1 MKKIIPGLLSMLLCL
16 GMATGCDAVK
26 EKLPDVKLPGFLEN
40 ILGKESASSE
50 EDTASE
56 STPDSSTPDD
66 SSEEPPALHAHE
78 QDLKDVK
85 EYLQG
90 IVNEIALETRKNF
103 TLINSYSFFGETA
116 KYDIA
121 WSVNVDGVTVQEGE
135 KEDTIVIGELEEDT
149 PYVLTATITDP
160 EGCHNVVVEF
170 DAIALKAEQVVPEKI
185 TAAPAENTAYKL
197 HMYQVS
203 KAQDLYFTGV
213 MSGFY
218 LATTN
223 ASKGETYENGIDV
236 YAEKVEG
243 KDAYYLTF
251 TNPEGK
257 KQYIGVTNTY
267 NNGSYHDNV
276 ILADSTEVAAEGDP
290 TTFEFAWSN
299 DYKTMVA
306 TLSGVKSGGT
316 QDTTETKTTTYFL
329 GTSGSYYTFG
339 ACPVEEAAES
349 YVGCLVQ
356 MVNKADVAA
365 EDKVAA
371 EKDALNITTAFSGDV
386 SEELP
391 TKGSTYS
398 DVAITWAVKSGDATI
413 TENVLTVVS
422 PAADTTIVLTATF
435 TCGDASVTKDVEI
448 NVFPKSVVT
457 EVTNPEENT
466 AYAFYLYQA
475 NKAKNY
481 YFTGKMDGN
490 FLATT
495 DDPAKAADV
504 YAEKSG
510 NGFMIYVLDA
520 SGAKSYIKLTEYK
533 KNETDKYYKASV
545 ALSAEGSVFT
555 LNTQFGMWVCNTGN
569 DVFYLGTYN
578 DFTTISSSA
587 ASYVKVDNA
596 GVTQFIAKFG
606 IIDESALPP
615 AGGETPDAPE
625 LPADGSTLTIDEVLA
640 LTYTGDTTNKY
651 YVTGTVKE
659 VYNTTYGNMYITD
672 EDGTELTVYGTYNA
686 DGTLRFDAMDA
697 AAQPKAGDIVKF
709 YSILSSYNGKN
720 QLKNAWIMEVTP
732 GQGGSEG
739 GNEGEGETP
748 STPSEVVKATGDSFT
763 IESYATANA
772 WADSTLYPTVEH
784 EFYTVSVSATTPSSY
799 GQNTGKY
806 YVSDKSWRMYQA
818 DTTSIV
824 FTAVEGKTIAT
835 IKITY
840 ISNKTGVL
848 TLNGANVAS
857 DEVVNVNA
865 STITF
870 SVGNTSADV
879 TNGQARITAI
889 EVLFAEEA
897 PATYT
902 LSLMNGNPKMG
913 GTLETFELTEGAAL
927 ELPTLTGDGKNF
939 LGWFAMDDNGE
950 LTVAAPATMPADV
963 LALYAVWEVTAY
975 TVTFVNGEETTS
987 VKFGVEYDFANGIEA
1002 TVNDLTYV
1010 LADNLPKGYMFQEM
1024 VPETFELKDY
1034 TFTIVEIPPTLYTLT
1049 LVNGENPR
1057 VPGAVTT
1064 SELVEGATLEL
1075 PVLEAEGK
1083 TFKGWY
1089 LVDLATGMPSEEA
1102 PKIMPAAALTLKAVW
1117 EYEIYT
1123 LTIVNGEESTE
1134 FKFAVEYN
1142 GDIMIKVTD
1151 LAYVLAKNLPE
1162 GYIWLEE
1169 VPETF
1174 ELKNYT
1180 FTAHK
1185 HAYAEKVVS
1194 PTCTTDGY
1202 TNYTCGCGDTYDVAG
1217 ETALGHADEDNNF
1230 KCDNCSTIVE
1240 PEADSVLT
1248 LDEAIALGKLYAHNT
1263 YTTNKYYVTAT
1274 IADIYNTSYGNANV
1288 YAEDG
1293 TKFVIYG
1300 MYSYD
1305 GSLKYEALEA
1315 KPGAGDEVTVYG
1327 IIGNYSGTPQMKN
1340 GWIDDFIVHEHDY
1353 SEVVTAPT
1361 CTTDGYTTV
1370 TCSICK
1376 ASSVKDVVTALGHT
1390 TEAGTCERCEQE
1402 IGGDAVVAQY
1412 EKVTSASEFTT
1423 GTYVLVVNT
1432 KNVTLST
1439 YDNGWITGTTLS
1451 NLGNT
1456 IDKTQGDSL
1465 AITLEVVS
1473 ATGVKIK
1480 LGSTY
1485 IKPKSGNSN
1494 GIQTGDYTWTYEFQA
1509 DGTIVFKG
1517 TGSDTTTLAYN
1528 ADAQYL
1534 KFRAYKNTTV
1544 AGNAS
1549 GYPSKFTAYKLVG

>member
-90 IVNEIALETRKNF
+90 IVNEMSLETRKEF
-103 TLINSYSFFGETA
+103 KLINSYAFFGETA

-121 WSVNVDGVTVQEGE
+121 WSVNVEGITIVEGE
-135 KEDTIVIGELEEDT
+135 TEDTVKIGEFAEDT
-149 PYVLTATITDP
+149 PFVLTATITDP
-160 EGCHNVVVEF
+160 EGCHTTTATF
-170 DAIALKAEQVVPEKI
+170 DGIALKALSLVPTMISAK
-185 TAAPAENTAYKL
+185 PVENTAYKL
-197 HMYQVS
+197 YVYQQTLA
-203 KAQDLYFTGV
+203 KDLYFNG
-213 MSGFY
+213 Y
-218 LATTN
+218 DKAATYYFGTTEN
-223 ASKGETYENGIDV
+223 YEEAVDV
-236 YAEKVEG
+236 YAEYIEG
-243 KDAYYLTF
+243 SDNFYLTF
-251 TNPEGK
+251 TYEGVK
-257 KQYIGVTNTY
+257 KYIGVRL
-267 NNGSYHDNV
+267 SEDKAHDNIV
-276 ILADSTEVAAEGDP
+276 ATTEPVSSFFWNEELQTVCTHLDENKNGEAADYYMGNYSNKDTISMSMTSYASTSNVGGLVTMVDKNQFTPAVKVATELERLSVKTTFVGADSYDLP
-290 TTFEFAWSN
+290 T
-299 DYKTMVA
+299 
-306 TLSGVKSGGT
+306 SGV
-316 QDTTETKTTTYFL
+316 
-329 GTSGSYYTFG
+329 
-339 ACPVEEAAES
+339 V
-349 YVGCLVQ
+349 
-356 MVNKADVAA
+356 
-365 EDKVAA
+365 
-371 EKDALNITTAFSGDV
+371 
-386 SEELP
+386 
-391 TKGSTYS
+391 YS
-398 DVAITWAVKSGDATI
+398 DVAISW
-413 TENVLTVVS
+413 EVVS
-422 PAADTTIVLTATF
+422 GESVAIADGKLTTTAPAADTSAVIKATL
-435 TCGDASVTKDVEI
+435 TCGDVTETKEFTIAVKAETEGPAAILNQLYALADNEQVTGEFTLTGKITALDNYSNPTIVVDGYENMPVYCYRLSVTNAIGEYITVTATTMKNYGGTYEFM
-448 NVFPKSVVT
+448 NCTLVT
-457 EVTNPEENT
+457 E
-466 AYAFYLYQA
+466 
-475 NKAKNY
+475 
-481 YFTGKMDGN
+481 GGN
-490 FLATT
+490 
-495 DDPAKAADV
+495 
-504 YAEKSG
+504 E
-510 NGFMIYVLDA
+510 
-520 SGAKSYIKLTEYK
+520 
-533 KNETDKYYKASV
+533 
-545 ALSAEGSVFT
+545 
-555 LNTQFGMWVCNTGN
+555 
-569 DVFYLGTYN
+569 
-578 DFTTISSSA
+578 
-587 ASYVKVDNA
+587 
-596 GVTQFIAKFG
+596 
-606 IIDESALPP
+606 
-615 AGGETPDAPE
+615 GETTE

-640 LTYTGDTTNKY
+640 LTYTGDTANKY

-772 WADSTLYPTVEH
+772 WANSTLYATIEH
-784 EFYTVSVSATTPSSY
+784 EFYTITASGTPVGDWGLNS
-799 GQNTGKY
+799 GKY
-806 YVSDKSWRMYQA
+806 YTSGQSWRIYQNESPA
-818 DTTSIV
+818 VT

-835 IKITY
+835 IKVTYAIKNGGILTFNGTNYESDALIT
-840 ISNKTGVL
+840 
-848 TLNGANVAS
+848 
-857 DEVVNVNA
+857 VNA
-865 STITF
+865 ATATF
-870 SVGNTSADV
+870 GVGQTGTA
-879 TNGQARITAI
+879 TNGQVQITAI

-902 LSLMNGNPKMG
+902 LTLMNGNPRMG
-913 GTLETFELTEGAAL
+913 GTMETFEYEEGAKLDLA
-927 ELPTLTGDGKNF
+927 PLTADGKTF
-939 LGWFAMDDNGE
+939 LGWFATDDAGE
-950 LTVAAPATMPADV
+950 YVAAPETMPAEAV
-963 LALYAVWEVTAY
+963 ALFAVWEVTAY

-1002 TVNDLTYV
+1002 TVNELSYV
-1010 LADNLPKGYMFQEM
+1010 LADNLPEGYMFQEM

-1123 LTIVNGEESTE
+1123 LTIVNGETSTE
-1134 FKFAVEYN
+1134 FQFAVEYN
-1142 GDIMIKVTD
+1142 GNIMISVND
-1151 LAYVLAKNLPE
+1151 LAYVLADNLPE

-1185 HAYAEKVVS
+1185 HAYDEKVVS

-1202 TNYTCGCGDTYDVAG
+1202 TTYACGCGDTYNVAG
-1217 ETALGHADEDNNF
+1217 ETALGHADEDNDF

-1240 PEADSVLT
+1240 PKVDTLT

-1274 IADIYNTSYGNANV
+1274 IADIYNTTFGNANV

-1300 MYSYD
+1300 MYNYD
-1305 GSLKYEALEA
+1305 GSVRYDALET

-1340 GWIDDFIVHEHDY
+1340 GWIDDFIAHEHDY

-1390 TEAGTCERCEQE
+1390 TEAGTCERCGNE
-1402 IGGDAVVAQY
+1402 IGGESSEPAVVA
-1412 EKVTSASEFTT
+1412 TFDFGANGTASHVDGNDLGASKSYTV
-1423 GTYVLVVNT
+1423 GTYTLALTNMSKVYGPAYDAKGNSCLKFGTSKVIGSMSFTVPENVTKVVIYAAKYKSNSTKVNVNGTDYSLT
-1432 KNVTLST
+1432 KNSNDGA
-1439 YDNGWITGTTLS
+1439 YD
-1451 NLGNT
+1451 
-1456 IDKTQGDSL
+1456 
-1465 AITLEVVS
+1465 AIEV
-1473 ATGVKIK
+1473 
-1480 LGSTY
+1480 
-1485 IKPKSGNSN
+1485 
-1494 GIQTGDYTWTYEFQA
+1494 
-1509 DGTIVFKG
+1509 
-1517 TGSDTTTLAYN
+1517 DTTTT
-1528 ADAQYL
+1528 
-1534 KFRAYKNTTV
+1534 KTVTFKTV
-1544 AGNAS
+1544 ASTYRAMINTIEFWA
-1549 GYPSKFTAYKLVG
+1549 